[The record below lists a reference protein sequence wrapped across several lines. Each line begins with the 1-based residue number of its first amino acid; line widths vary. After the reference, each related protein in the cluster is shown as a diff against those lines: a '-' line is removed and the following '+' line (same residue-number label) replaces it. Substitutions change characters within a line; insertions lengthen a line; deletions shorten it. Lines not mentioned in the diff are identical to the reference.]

1 MILLEGTKGDSLT
14 MDKTTSNITRVA
26 VALVAAA
33 FCVAA
38 EAGNHIA
45 DDQIAV
51 ARAAI
56 EHAEQAGG
64 PEAAPVEMASARDK
78 LARAEK
84 ANARHDSKPA
94 TAWADQANI
103 DAQVAEATATQ
114 MRSSKAATEFDAS
127 LRTLRQETNRASQS
141 AQ

>member
-1 MILLEGTKGDSLT
+1 
-14 MDKTTSNITRVA
+14 MDKTSSNITRVA
-26 VALVAAA
+26 VALMAAT

-38 EAGNHIA
+38 QARDHIA

-64 PEAAPVEMASARDK
+64 PEAAPVEMAAARDK

-84 ANARHDSKPA
+84 ANAKHDAKPA
-94 TAWADQANI
+94 TAWAEQANI
-103 DAQVAEATATQ
+103 DAQVAEATASQ
-114 MRSSKAATEFDAS
+114 LRSSKAATEFDAS
-127 LRTLRQETNRASQS
+127 LQTLRQETGRASQS
-141 AQ
+141 PQ